1 MPFSHH
7 SHSGQFCSHAKD
19 QLEQTIQRAIAQQ
32 MHTFCLTEHM
42 ARGKEDFY
50 PEEIDQNITEESLV
64 DTVRSYFQEAR
75 RLREKYGS
83 QINMPIG
90 FEGEWIRPSTLPLIQ
105 KALEEYPVEFFIG
118 SIHHTLSIPIDF
130 DRATYETARAKAG
143 GTDESIFCAYFDEQ
157 YDMLNSLK
165 PPIVGHFDLI
175 RLFSDHPNESMK
187 RFPTV
192 WEKLMR
198 NLRFIA
204 AYGGILELNSS
215 SLRKGMDE
223 PYPKA
228 DICQVRYG
236 ISYHN

>member
-1 MPFSHH
+1 M
-7 SHSGQFCSHAKD
+7 
-19 QLEQTIQRAIAQQ
+19 
-32 MHTFCLTEHM
+32 
-42 ARGKEDFY
+42 
-50 PEEIDQNITEESLV
+50 TEEDLV
-64 DTVRSYFQEAR
+64 ATVKSYFQVAQT
-75 RLREKYGS
+75 LREKYGS

-90 FEGEWIRPSTLPLIQ
+90 FEGEWIQSSTLPLIQ

-130 DRATYETARAKAG
+130 DRATYETARARAG
-143 GTDESIFCAYFDEQ
+143 GTDELLFGAYFDEQ
-157 YDMLNSLK
+157 FDMLNAVK

-192 WEKLMR
+192 WDKALR

-215 SLRKGMDE
+215 SLRKGMNE

-228 DICQVRYG
+228 DLCQVRLSVPPSAHLYCSS
-236 ISYHN
+236 ISQSLR